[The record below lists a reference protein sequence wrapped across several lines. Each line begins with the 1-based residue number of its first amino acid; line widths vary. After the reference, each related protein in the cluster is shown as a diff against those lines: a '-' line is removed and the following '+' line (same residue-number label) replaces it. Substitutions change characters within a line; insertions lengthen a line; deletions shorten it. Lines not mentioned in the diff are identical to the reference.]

1 MESSWLPHAR
11 QCHQK
16 ISPPVKVCSL
26 QSALHESSTFC
37 TSAPKQG
44 AGSSSGR
51 VLLLL
56 VRDIQPVKMF
66 FTLALHAGCGPP
78 TQTFHPCPLLLRQQ
92 GGEDK
97 SCLSMFARRETLQ
110 KLASVCWRSGASR
123 EWSRVGFF
131 RIRVCSCFMN
141 VCMHN
146 NVFNVTTLILTDP
159 YPKFCWLT

>member
-26 QSALHESSTFC
+26 QSALHESSTF
-37 TSAPKQG
+37 APLPLSKVLGPHQ
-44 AGSSSGR
+44 AGSFCCWS
-51 VLLLL
+51 
-56 VRDIQPVKMF
+56 DIQPFEMF

-92 GGEDK
+92 GAENK

-123 EWSRVGFF
+123 EWSCVGFF

-146 NVFNVTTLILTDP
+146 NVFNVTTLILILP
-159 YPKFCWLT
+159 RNSAG